1 MNIALSVE
9 ATKTGRFYTL
19 STDKA
24 AMTVYVSETGY
35 VQACV
40 DNASARV
47 NRFGTGKV
55 FHGANALSAAI
66 AAYKSGACKAMLE
79 AVRHEENA
87 HKAVA
92 S

>member
-1 MNIALSVE
+1 MNIALNVE

-24 AMTVYVSETGY
+24 AMTVYVSDLAGY

-40 DNASARV
+40 GHRI
-47 NRFGTGKV
+47 GTGKV
-55 FHGANALSAAI
+55 FHGANALCAAI
-66 AAYKSGACKAMLE
+66 AAYKSSACKAMLE
-79 AVRHEENA
+79 AVQHEENA
-87 HKAVA
+87 RKAVA